1 MVAFSAV
8 TAIWINTQNIVVVA
22 LAFIMAIIISLN
34 RIESKERKTIEVVL
48 GAIIGI
54 LITILVYGLTLLG

>member
-1 MVAFSAV
+1 MLAFAAV

-34 RIESKERKTIEVVL
+34 RIESKQRRTIEVVL
-48 GAIIGI
+48 GAIIGV
-54 LITILVYGLTLLG
+54 LITILVYGLTLLR